1 MKLKVPYQIGD
12 KIQVNG
18 KTETI
23 RGIHIYVT
31 QNSEVIK
38 WRFHIGR
45 GKFVTIDNI
54 ETQEDIRYERKRNYR
69 SRR

>member
-1 MKLKVPYQIGD
+1 MKLEVPYQIGD
-12 KIQVNG
+12 KVLVNG

-31 QNSEVIK
+31 QNSEIIK
-38 WRFHIGR
+38 WRFHIGC

-54 ETQEDIRYERKRNYR
+54 ESQEDKRYGKKKNH
-69 SRR
+69 RRRR